1 MSAQRRERWVAVATI
16 AAVLALV
23 AIVTF
28 DRARRVV
35 FDFSHFYL
43 EAQYIWAYG
52 DLDQDPAA
60 VDPKLRPGL
69 PFYLP
74 TARLAAAGVL
84 GGSVTTSALIWSVLQ
99 VASFGI
105 ALALLW
111 RWFRFPDHRAP
122 PAIGFVVAVAIA
134 LPAIFEAAKFNQLSF
149 MVLALV
155 VAGITLMQQRHAAS
169 AGVCFAVAAIIKLLP
184 AVFLPWLLL
193 KRRWRAAGAF
203 ALASVLLIALPP
215 AIAFGPQDAWRYHVR
230 WFNDNV
236 AGVAKQGLAEQ
247 GLRGHFTDHRNQS
260 LGDVLRRSL
269 QQDFPAPAPRQF
281 AQLSA
286 GTVTALAGGVAV
298 VLLAAGAWATR
309 RSWQALA
316 TPQPLTE
323 FAAVSLAMLIFAP
336 LLRQYYLV
344 WALPALILLARRAV
358 EYDPLPG
365 RGLARIGVL
374 LWVLGQLAWLSDYA
388 RTYGV
393 HLVMLILLAVVTLRV
408 GRVAAAS
415 APKDEPAA
423 SPETRT
429 SESST
434 APARRPAT

>member
-1 MSAQRRERWVAVATI
+1 MSDHRRERWVAVATI
-16 AAVLALV
+16 AAVLTLV

-43 EAQYIWAYG
+43 EAQYIWAHG

-74 TARLAAAGVL
+74 TARLAAAVVL
-84 GGSVTTSALIWSVLQ
+84 GGSVHTAALVWSVLQ
-99 VASFGI
+99 VASFGL

-122 PAIGFVVAVAIA
+122 PAIGFVVAVVIA

-149 MVLALV
+149 IVLAAV
-155 VAGITLMQQRHAAS
+155 VAGITLTQQRHAAS
-169 AGVCFAVAAIIKLLP
+169 AGVCFAGAAVVKLLP
-184 AVFLPWLLL
+184 AVFLPWLVL
-193 KRRWRAAGAF
+193 KRQWRAAAAF
-203 ALASVLLIALPP
+203 AIASVLLIALPP

-269 QQDFPAPAPRQF
+269 QADFPAPAPRQV

-286 GTVTALAGGVAV
+286 GTVTALAGGIAL

-309 RSWQALA
+309 RRWGALS
-316 TPQPLTE
+316 PPEHLTE

-358 EYDPLPG
+358 EYDAVPG

-393 HLVMLILLAVVTLRV
+393 HLVMLILLAGVTLRV
-408 GRVAAAS
+408 GRQAAATLRG
-415 APKDEPAA
+415 KPAA
-423 SPETRT
+423 SSEART
-429 SESST
+429 SGSST